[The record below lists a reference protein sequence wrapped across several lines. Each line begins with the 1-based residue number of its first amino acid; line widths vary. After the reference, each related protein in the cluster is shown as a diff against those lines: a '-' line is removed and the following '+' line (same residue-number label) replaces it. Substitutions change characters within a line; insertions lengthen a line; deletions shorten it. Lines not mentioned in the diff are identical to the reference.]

1 MISINEILKPDF
13 DWEKLKIDDEQF
25 DELCADLIIDF
36 LKKNTPKE
44 RQLLALSWNFDNS
57 KKVIKWIID
66 QKDTD
71 KGTILYLYWYMA
83 PIFYKENYAN
93 RKECEIEN
101 SWTLED
107 YDIIATIEKNYISDY
122 YKEQIYGFN
131 PKKDLYSEGYDWTE
145 RYDENKVKSK
155 IPYKLF
161 EPLNGEFLEAP
172 DWEEGMPTE
181 ISEIMDKLCEA
192 VDEE

>member
-57 KKVIKWIID
+57 KKVIKWIVD

-107 YDIIATIEKNYISDY
+107 YDIIATIEKIIFLIFIKNRFMDLIQRRIYIL
-122 YKEQIYGFN
+122 
-131 PKKDLYSEGYDWTE
+131 KDMIGL
-145 RYDENKVKSK
+145 K
-155 IPYKLF
+155 
-161 EPLNGEFLEAP
+161 
-172 DWEEGMPTE
+172 GMMR
-181 ISEIMDKLCEA
+181 IK
-192 VDEE
+192 

>member
-83 PIFYKENYAN
+83 PIFYKGNYAN

-107 YDIIATIEKNYISDY
+107 YDIIATIEKIIFLIIIKNRFMDLIQRRIYIL
-122 YKEQIYGFN
+122 
-131 PKKDLYSEGYDWTE
+131 KDMIGL
-145 RYDENKVKSK
+145 K
-155 IPYKLF
+155 
-161 EPLNGEFLEAP
+161 
-172 DWEEGMPTE
+172 GMMR
-181 ISEIMDKLCEA
+181 IK
-192 VDEE
+192 

>member
-71 KGTILYLYWYMA
+71 KGTILYLYWYMD
-83 PIFYKENYAN
+83 PIFYKDNYAN

-101 SWTLED
+101 LGPWKIMTL
-107 YDIIATIEKNYISDY
+107 
-122 YKEQIYGFN
+122 
-131 PKKDLYSEGYDWTE
+131 
-145 RYDENKVKSK
+145 
-155 IPYKLF
+155 
-161 EPLNGEFLEAP
+161 
-172 DWEEGMPTE
+172 
-181 ISEIMDKLCEA
+181 
-192 VDEE
+192 